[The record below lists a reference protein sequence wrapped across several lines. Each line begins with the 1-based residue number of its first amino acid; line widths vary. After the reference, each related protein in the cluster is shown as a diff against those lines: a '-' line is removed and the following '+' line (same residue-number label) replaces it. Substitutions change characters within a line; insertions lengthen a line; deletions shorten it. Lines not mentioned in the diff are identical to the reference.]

1 MVSYCSLLYIFYYA
15 NIVSSRL
22 AYIKTF
28 SLSLYQYNSI
38 SCNVLFLSLSHN
50 HNTKHRVIGRSERE
64 NPHLRKNVRG
74 RGVFFYVQSLMVRFQ
89 HWYMYMRFYSDFVWA
104 RVSTS
109 FLYLI
114 HTTNPK

>member
-1 MVSYCSLLYIFYYA
+1 
-15 NIVSSRL
+15 
-22 AYIKTF
+22 
-28 SLSLYQYNSI
+28 
-38 SCNVLFLSLSHN
+38 
-50 HNTKHRVIGRSERE
+50 
-64 NPHLRKNVRG
+64 
-74 RGVFFYVQSLMVRFQ
+74 MVRFQ